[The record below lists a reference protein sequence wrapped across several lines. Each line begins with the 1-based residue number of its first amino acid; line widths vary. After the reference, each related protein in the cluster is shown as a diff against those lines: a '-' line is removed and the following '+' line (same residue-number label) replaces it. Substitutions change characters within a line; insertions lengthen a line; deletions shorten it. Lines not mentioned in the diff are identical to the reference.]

1 MRSMFYF
8 ALSALATLAT
18 AAQNPFNVP
27 DGGYEFEAGSP
38 TTLIWDPTTSG
49 SVTLRL
55 QWGAVFT
62 TTTGDL
68 IAGSIDN
75 SGNYTWTPS
84 ASLASRSDY
93 TVEIIDDDDTSI
105 VNYTPRFS
113 IAGTTGSVT
122 TSVASSTTTSAAS
135 STSSSSGQSTTISAT
150 TLSTATSSTSSST
163 SSASSSTTDSASTA
177 SASSSKTASSSSSL
191 TASSSSSSAT
201 TTTLSTNAGMVNRVS
216 IGMMALVLGAV
227 ALI

>member
-1 MRSMFYF
+1 MRSMFYL

-68 IAGSIDN
+68 IAG
-75 SGNYTWTPS
+75 
-84 ASLASRSDY
+84 
-93 TVEIIDDDDTSI
+93 
-105 VNYTPRFS
+105 
-113 IAGTTGSVT
+113 
-122 TSVASSTTTSAAS
+122 
-135 STSSSSGQSTTISAT
+135 
-150 TLSTATSSTSSST
+150 
-163 SSASSSTTDSASTA
+163 
-177 SASSSKTASSSSSL
+177 
-191 TASSSSSSAT
+191 
-201 TTTLSTNAGMVNRVS
+201 
-216 IGMMALVLGAV
+216 MALSLLLCREVR
-227 ALI
+227 